1 MKNYKRLL
9 GLVLAFAM
17 FVSLI
22 ACSGKE
28 STSSEAPSDPS
39 ASTDSAG
46 SESDD
51 YPTVTWK
58 IAHSAQDGGSSD
70 LACEAVK
77 AYVEEKTGGKI
88 TIDLYPAG
96 QLGPLRP
103 CHLHRRV
110 GHSVVGHPLLLPHGV
125 GQLPGL
131 YAAV

>member
-1 MKNYKRLL
+1 MKNYKSLL

-51 YPTVTWK
+51 YDAYAGIPAAFLPPV
-58 IAHSAQDGGSSD
+58 SVPAQVPQS
-70 LACEAVK
+70 
-77 AYVEEKTGGKI
+77 I
-88 TIDLYPAG
+88 
-96 QLGPLRP
+96 Q
-103 CHLHRRV
+103 
-110 GHSVVGHPLLLPHGV
+110 
-125 GQLPGL
+125 
-131 YAAV
+131 